1 MGTIKKETEMGAIKK
16 RRKNDFGNSI
26 GTKIFIVLMLA
37 YPILQFLVFWVY
49 INVDTISLTFSRF
62 DVTTG
67 KYVFWGMERYAKI
80 FHNMILG
87 ENVADR
93 TMFINSFR
101 AIVINFIILPLAVV
115 TAYAFYK
122 KVPGEKIFRVLFYL
136 PSMISLVVLTM
147 IFRNMFSADFGPI
160 AYILNK
166 ITGQDVSYLSL
177 GNDYLW
183 NIIYL
188 FCIWAG
194 LGSNVILMCGAMQR
208 IPEEVVESA
217 MLDGVGFW
225 RELFNFTIPLIM
237 PTIGV
242 FVLTAVMSVSSFVM
256 QPMLLALSGGE
267 QNKYMTVGWYIF
279 EAVQGSDD
287 SIIQSAATGV
297 VFSTINMP
305 LVLIAKIVI
314 DKLTPDVS
322 Y

>member
-1 MGTIKKETEMGAIKK
+1 METIQKRGKSKYGNGT
-16 RRKNDFGNSI
+16 
-26 GTKIFIVLMLA
+26 GTKIFIALMLA
-37 YPILQFLVFWVY
+37 YPILQFLVFWLY
-49 INVDTISLTFSRF
+49 INADTFRLTFSRF

-67 KYVFWGMERYAKI
+67 KYVFWGTERYSKI
-80 FHNMILG
+80 FRNMILG
-87 ENVADR
+87 KNAADR
-93 TMFINSFR
+93 AMFLNSFR
-101 AIVINFIILPLAVV
+101 AIAINLMILPLAVI
-115 TAYAFYK
+115 TAFAFYK
-122 KVPGEKIFRVLFYL
+122 KVPGEKLFRVLFYF

-147 IFRNMFSADFGPI
+147 VFRNMFSAEFGPF
-160 AYILNK
+160 AFMLNK
-166 ITGQDVSYLSL
+166 LTGRDVSYLSL

-183 NIIYL
+183 KIIYV

-208 IPEEVVESA
+208 IPAEIVESA
-217 MLDGVGFW
+217 TLDGVGFW
-225 RELFNFTIPLIM
+225 RELTFFTIPLIM

-242 FVLTAVMSVSSFVM
+242 FVLTAVMSSSSFVM
-256 QPMLLALSGGE
+256 QPMLLALSGGA

-279 EAVQGSDD
+279 EAVQGSED

-305 LVLIAKIVI
+305 LVIVAKIVI